1 MSNNYALV
9 TGASSGIGLEIVKC
23 LAEKKY
29 NVILT
34 ARSEKKLI
42 QFSSEI
48 SKNYGVKSD
57 YIKCDLSEKDAPK
70 ILYDFC
76 ESKGYQIDTL
86 INNAGYALPDLFHIT
101 PMEDEEKFLRVLST
115 SVIALTKI
123 FLPKMIEAGKGN
135 IMIVSS
141 VAAYAPPSSIQS
153 LYGPVKTFMNRFN
166 EALNTVYNKHKI
178 YSTALCPGYTV
189 TNFHT
194 ASGVQ
199 NEMDSVPSFL
209 KKSAKRIAKEGV
221 EGMLKNKKVVVPT
234 ITWRFIVCL
243 LKIVPKKVFDILSSI
258 LVPARY
264 E

>member
-1 MSNNYALV
+1 MSNNFALI
-9 TGASSGIGLEIVKC
+9 TGASSGIGLEIAKC
-23 LAEKKY
+23 LAKKKY

-48 SKNYGVKSD
+48 SQNCGVKSD

-70 ILYDFC
+70 MLYDFC
-76 ESKGYQIDTL
+76 ESNDYQIDIL
-86 INNAGYALPDLFHIT
+86 INNAGYALPDLFHVT

-123 FLPKMIEAGKGN
+123 FLPKMIESGKGN

-166 EALNTVYNKHKI
+166 ESLNAVYNKH
-178 YSTALCPGYTV
+178 
-189 TNFHT
+189 
-194 ASGVQ
+194 
-199 NEMDSVPSFL
+199 
-209 KKSAKRIAKEGV
+209 
-221 EGMLKNKKVVVPT
+221 
-234 ITWRFIVCL
+234 CL
-243 LKIVPKKVFDILSSI
+243 LYTSPSPRDRTRSRMPSS
-258 LVPARY
+258 A
-264 E
+264 

>member
-1 MSNNYALV
+1 MSNNFALI
-9 TGASSGIGLEIVKC
+9 TGASSGIGLEIAKC
-23 LAEKKY
+23 LAKKKY

-42 QFSSEI
+42 QFSTEI
-48 SKNYGVKSD
+48 SQNYGVKSD
-57 YIKCDLSEKDAPK
+57 YIKCDLGEKDATK

-76 ESKGYQIDTL
+76 ESNDYQIDIL
-86 INNAGYALPDLFHIT
+86 INNAGYALPDLFHVT

-123 FLPKMIEAGKGN
+123 FLPKMIESGKGN

-166 EALNTVYNKHKI
+166 ESLNAVYNKHKI
-178 YSTALCPGYTV
+178 FSTALCPGYTV

-221 EGMLKNKKVVVPT
+221 DGMLKNKKVVVPT
-234 ITWRFIVCL
+234 KTWKLIVCL
-243 LKIVPKKVFDILSSI
+243 LKIVPKKAFDFLSSV
-258 LVPARY
+258 LVPGRY